1 MKKCRYCGAMNQD
14 DADKCSQCG
23 GNAFSEVK
31 GFESI
36 STRER
41 IALLMLFL
49 AFVYVLSPWDILPF
63 SFFDDIALVAIV
75 LGFFVLITVGERRR

>member
-1 MKKCRYCGAMNQD
+1 MNQD
-14 DADKCSQCG
+14 DVNKCLQCG
-23 GNAFSEVK
+23 GSAFSELK
-31 GFESI
+31 GFQSI
-36 STRER
+36 SLRER

-75 LGFFVLITVGERRR
+75 LGFFVLATIGRKKEVKT